1 MEKMTVVKCAELH
14 AALVDFEKSLDID
27 SATFDETVG
36 DLLNSGKI
44 QKFEVC
50 VELLWKTV
58 KVFMLESYGV
68 DIASPKPLMKALYE
82 NGLCS
87 EEEMESLL
95 EMIDER
101 NRLSHLYRKSM
112 IVPFLGKLGG
122 YNRIMKNI
130 FDVIHKE
137 MV

>member
-1 MEKMTVVKCAELH
+1 MEKMTAVKCAELH
-14 AALVDFEKSLDID
+14 SALADFEKSLSID
-27 SATFDETVG
+27 SAAFDEAVG

-44 QKFEVC
+44 QKFEIC
-50 VELLWKTV
+50 VELLCKTV
-58 KVFMLESYGV
+58 KVFLLESYGV

-95 EMIDER
+95 EIIDER

-112 IVPFLGKLGG
+112 IVPFLGKLDG

-130 FDVIHKE
+130 YDVMHKE
-137 MV
+137 IV